1 MLNIVLKNKTLIKVY
16 KYSVKTIKFLNRHLY
31 LFSILSMISKFRK
44 TNTYKVVNW
53 IIKVIISLNI
63 IFVSGLFVTLID
75 FETPFDTVYNLYMDL
90 LSPYIEIIKAKAN
103 LLLKIVNS
111 VDEVTDQ
118 PYDMQPYELLNKQY
132 RSKPLP
138 PIDNI
143 NYLDTVADVDTDVS
157 FNAKDLAFF
166 ASVAFFAY
174 FFLYLPGLNHVPATE
189 LAQYSYLNQGLIEIK
204 MAAKDAI
211 INLLFGNGGGNPP
224 SNPINPSDLPGGSD
238 ISLTDGRT
246 ISSGSDIT
254 VTQGVISPVDSNSPS
269 PFNSPMPRTPRD
281 LGRLS
286 GIGVNSPNLSPTDF
300 DHYFAPLTT
309 ASVNVQTELTH
320 VNIIKPILRN
330 TVDTGVQT
338 VNNTVDISIQT
349 DNPSKLLKSIQ
360 LLDNNEID

>member
-31 LFSILSMISKFRK
+31 LFSILSMFSKFRK

-63 IFVSGLFVTLID
+63 IFVSGLFITLID
-75 FETPFDTVYNLYMDL
+75 FETPFDTVSNLYMDL
-90 LSPYIEIIKAKAN
+90 LSPYIEIIKAKVN

-143 NYLDTVADVDTDVS
+143 NSLDTVADVDTDVS

-166 ASVAFFAY
+166 ASIAFFAY

-204 MAAKDAI
+204 MAVKDVI
-211 INLLFGNGGGNPP
+211 INFLFGNGNPP

-246 ISSGSDIT
+246 ISSGSDVT
-254 VTQGVISPVDSNSPS
+254 VTQGVISPVDYNSPS
-269 PFNSPMPRTPRD
+269 PFKSPIARTPRD

-286 GIGVNSPNLSPTDF
+286 GIGVNSPNLSPTEF

-309 ASVNVQTELTH
+309 ASVSVQTDLTH

-338 VNNTVDISIQT
+338 INNSVNASVQADS
-349 DNPSKLLKSIQ
+349 PSKLLKSIQ
-360 LLDNNEID
+360 LLNDTEID